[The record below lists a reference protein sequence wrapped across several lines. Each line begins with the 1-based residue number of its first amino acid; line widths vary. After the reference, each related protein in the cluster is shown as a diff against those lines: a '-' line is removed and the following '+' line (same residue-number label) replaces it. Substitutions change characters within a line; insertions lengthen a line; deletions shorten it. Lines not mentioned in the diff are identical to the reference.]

1 MRWRA
6 KLIICNKKEQRK
18 HRNHDFNISFDDKFY
33 LIYDPVCI
41 GFCYFF
47 SLMFQ
52 DYSSKNLFL
61 VCKALS
67 FYNDTWVVLPS
78 RVMIP
83 NVSLFLTLTT
93 WPSLDAPFFFFK
105 FYSSF
110 PFYIFSSSPCSSYFL
125 GNFEYYYSPS

>member
-41 GFCYFF
+41 GFCYLF

-67 FYNDTWVVLPS
+67 FYDDTWVGLAKPCNDPEPVPYADYLALA
-78 RVMIP
+78 RCT
-83 NVSLFLTLTT
+83 LFLL
-93 WPSLDAPFFFFK
+93 PFFFK
-105 FYSSF
+105 FFSSF
-110 PFYIFSSSPCSSYFL
+110 PFYIFSSSSSYF
-125 GNFEYYYSPS
+125 FEKF

>member
-6 KLIICNKKEQRK
+6 KLIICNKKEQIK

-47 SLMFQ
+47 SLMFRIIN
-52 DYSSKNLFL
+52 SSKNLFL
-61 VCKALS
+61 VCEALS

-83 NVSLFLTLTT
+83 NVSLLLTLTT
-93 WPSLDAPFFFFK
+93 WRSLDAPFFFFQVL
-105 FYSSF
+105 FQFSFLYIFFFSSF
-110 PFYIFSSSPCSSYFL
+110 FL
-125 GNFEYYYSPS
+125 FFGKF